1 MRPKVL
7 VDMGSWVS
15 AADRAR
21 LEIVAEWVE
30 PTGGDPCTEDEL
42 IVQLQGCAGVIRLG
56 GRLPPLTARVFAGSP
71 DLRLAGVRGDRFGAG
86 IDLEAAA
93 AHGVKVVDTDNV
105 ASAQPVAEWVLAL
118 ILVCLRNGGAVYRQM
133 MAGEELWARAQNDHL
148 VCGEL
153 TGRRVGLVGCG
164 QVGRRLIELLAPF
177 HVELRVCDPYLD
189 EKTAAGLGIL
199 RAELDQVLRHA
210 EILVL
215 QTPLTPRTRGM
226 IGRRELD
233 LLRLGAILVN
243 CSRGPVID
251 QEALIERLRQ
261 GTLVAGLDVF
271 DPEPLPKDSPL
282 RTLPNAFVT
291 PHIAW
296 CAPNAFPRY
305 FGSMVGEFVRFFT
318 GQPLEHELTPRLVD
332 IRHGRL

>member
-7 VDMGSWVS
+7 VDMGPWVS
-15 AADRAR
+15 AVDRGR
-21 LEIVAEWVE
+21 LEQVVEWME
-30 PTGGDPCTEDEL
+30 PAGDEPCTEEEL
-42 IVQLQGCAGVIRLG
+42 IARLQGCTGVIRLG

-86 IDLEAAA
+86 VDLEAAT
-93 AHGVKVVDTDNV
+93 AHGVKVVDVDNV
-105 ASAQPVAEWVLAL
+105 ASSQPVAEWVLAL
-118 ILVCLRNGGAVYRQM
+118 ILVCLRNGGAVFRQM
-133 MAGEELWARAQNDHL
+133 MSGEEAWARAQNDHL

-153 TGRRVGLVGCG
+153 TGRRVGLAGCG

-177 HVELRVCDPYLD
+177 RVELRVCDPYLED
-189 EKTAAGLGIL
+189 ETAARLGIV

-233 LLRLGAILVN
+233 LLCPGAILVN

-271 DPEPLPKDSPL
+271 DPEPLPEDSPL
-282 RTLPNAFVT
+282 RSLPNAFIT

-296 CAPNAFPRY
+296 YAPNAFSRY
-305 FGSMVGEFVRFFT
+305 FGSMVDEFVRFFT